1 MRIPSE
7 SACERKKRKVQ
18 SETNVGYFE
27 LLLSWDI
34 MDALGTSTIMLIM
47 HFVFVLASWLYL
59 YSSRKSKREALLWGI
74 IALVLPFIGAWAML
88 FYFLLKRASQ
98 D

>member
-1 MRIPSE
+1 MGPS
-7 SACERKKRKVQ
+7 
-18 SETNVGYFE
+18 TF
-27 LLLSWDI
+27 LLSGNI
-34 MDALGTSTIMLIM
+34 MDELGTNTFMLII

-59 YSSRKSKREALLWGI
+59 YSSRKTKREAIFWGI

-88 FYFLLKRASQ
+88 LYSRVKRASQ